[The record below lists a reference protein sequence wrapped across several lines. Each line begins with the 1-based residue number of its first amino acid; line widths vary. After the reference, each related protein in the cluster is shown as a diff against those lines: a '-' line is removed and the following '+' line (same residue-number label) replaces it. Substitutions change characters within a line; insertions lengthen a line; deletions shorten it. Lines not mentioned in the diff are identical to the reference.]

1 MVDMVDMVDMGN
13 QCFFSSVSS
22 SSWVIKVIT
31 SSVLQAASARGIS
44 RRGAPKAACLPSVLQ
59 LVILAHTSWLS

>member
-1 MVDMVDMVDMGN
+1 MPAAGACVKRARAMVDMVDMVDMGD

-31 SSVLQAASARGIS
+31 SSVLQAASARGFPGADPES
-44 RRGAPKAACLPSVLQ
+44 RL
-59 LVILAHTSWLS
+59 LA